1 MIRENI
7 ATQSRHALATHGLMQ
22 PANVD
27 DWDQSD
33 EQEGVVANSWGGP
46 ETATSFFPPSAGNAK
61 PIDDATWQLM
71 QGRSWRA
78 ELGGPGREQLSLLS
92 IPHIDFCGRE
102 RLGEMIV
109 AEPVAADVLSV
120 FSELKR
126 IGFPIA
132 SMRLIDRFDGDDFAS
147 MAANNTSAFN
157 CRTVMGGSRLS
168 EHAYGTAIDI
178 NPIQNP
184 CVSGVHVLPDS
195 GRRFAVPPNR
205 RRSEPGLIVSEG
217 PVVAAFARIGW
228 KWGGEWSSLKDYH
241 HFSQSGR

>member
-1 MIRENI
+1 MIRENT
-7 ATQSRHALATHGLMQ
+7 ATQSLQALATQGLMQ
-22 PANVD
+22 PAYSD
-27 DWDQSD
+27 DCDQSD
-33 EQEGVVANSWGGP
+33 AHEVVVADSWARP
-46 ETATSFFPPSAGNAK
+46 ETTISIFPPCGGSSK
-61 PIDDATWQLM
+61 PIDDTTWQLM

-78 ELGGPGREQLSLLS
+78 ELRGPGRGDLSLLS
-92 IPHIDFCGRE
+92 IPHLDFCGKE
-102 RLGEMIV
+102 QLGEMIV
-109 AEPVAADVLSV
+109 AKSVAADVLSV
-120 FSELKR
+120 FSELKW

-147 MAANNTSAFN
+147 MTANNTSAFN

-184 CVSGVHVLPDS
+184 YVSGEHVLPES
-195 GRRFAVPPNR
+195 GWRFAASPGR
-205 RRSEPGLIVSEG
+205 RRSEPGLIVSGG

-228 KWGGEWSSLKDYH
+228 KWGGEWSALKDYH